1 MMIKYLVLISV
12 VLFSQ
17 IKGEVI
23 IHTETHKN
31 GGIKLISY
39 HKMVD
44 GGMGISLLK
53 EETYHFDG
61 RKIFERNYENGEKH
75 GKVINWGE
83 DGKKGYEGKYKNGK
97 EDGLWTG
104 WYENGK
110 KKWEET
116 YKDGKYDGLIIKWYK
131 NGKKKEE
138 KNYKDGKRDGLFTHW
153 YENGRKEYEGTYED
167 DELISEKY
175 WNEDGS
181 VKE

>member
-1 MMIKYLVLISV
+1 MIKYLVFILV

-23 IHTETHKN
+23 IHTETYKT

-53 EETYHFDG
+53 KETYHFDG
-61 RKIFERNYENGEKH
+61 IKISEINYENGEKH
-75 GKVINWGE
+75 GKEIEYGYN
-83 DGKKGYEGKYKNGK
+83 GKIWEGQYKNGK
-97 EDGLWTG
+97 EDGLFTG

-116 YKDGKYDGLIIKWYK
+116 YKYGEYDGLETKWYK
-131 NGKKKEE
+131 NGKKKSEQTW
-138 KNYKDGKRDGLFTHW
+138 KDGKFISK
-153 YENGRKEYEGTYED
+153 KE
-167 DELISEKY
+167 

-181 VKE
+181 IKEK

>member
-1 MMIKYLVLISV
+1 MIKYLVFILV

-17 IKGEVI
+17 IEGQQI

-53 EETYHFDG
+53 EETYDLNG
-61 RKIFERNYENGEKH
+61 RKSSESYYKNGKLN
-75 GKVINWGE
+75 GLVTGWSLN
-83 DGKKGYEGKYKNGK
+83 GKKGYEGKYNDGK
-97 EDGLWTG
+97 QDGLWTE
-104 WYENGK
+104 WSENGQK
-110 KKWEET
+110 KRVESYNDGKQDGLSTYWYKNGQKSSEKT
-116 YKDGKYDGLIIKWYK
+116 YKDGKFIS
-131 NGKKKEE
+131 KKE
-138 KNYKDGKRDGLFTHW
+138 
-153 YENGRKEYEGTYED
+153 
-167 DELISEKY
+167 